1 MEEADGVVVTRGVE
15 VEVEQAV
22 QVAKVCI
29 VEDQWIQDLE
39 AGTGE
44 DKVDN
49 EAQILRN
56 LLFIRRSSS
65 FNQ

>member
-1 MEEADGVVVTRGVE
+1 MVRRSVE
-15 VEVEQAV
+15 IEVEQAA
-22 QVAKVCI
+22 QVPKACK

-39 AGTGE
+39 AGMVE

-65 FNQ
+65 FYQ